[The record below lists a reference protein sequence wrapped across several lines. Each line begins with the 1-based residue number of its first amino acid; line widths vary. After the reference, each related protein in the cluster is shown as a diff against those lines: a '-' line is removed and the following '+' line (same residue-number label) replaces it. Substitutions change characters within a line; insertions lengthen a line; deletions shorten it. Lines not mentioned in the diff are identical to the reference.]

1 MNVWD
6 DLVNTALDH
15 ETLQHESEQLAWI
28 SREPANP
35 QPYYNLAQLR
45 RMQWK
50 EDEGL
55 GLLLEA
61 VRLSPAFADAH
72 VALTEMY
79 AVRGDYRA
87 AWRHA
92 RAAEAQG
99 CSTGVALLRK
109 HEIAESAP

>member
-1 MNVWD
+1 MSLWD
-6 DLVNTALDH
+6 QLVNTALDH

-28 SREPANP
+28 AREPNNA

-50 EDEGL
+50 VEEGL

-61 VRLSPAFADAH
+61 VRLSPAFSEAH
-72 VALTEMY
+72 VALTEIY

-92 RAAEAQG
+92 RAAEAQQ
-99 CSTGVALLRK
+99 CATGVELLRR
-109 HEIAESAP
+109 HGIEESAP